1 MGVWHTYST
10 RQTLSELETDKSRG
24 LSGAE
29 AERRLARWG
38 PNRLEEGRRQGL
50 LLRFLG
56 QMKDP
61 MILVLLAAA
70 ALSLWASGGEDW
82 LDAAIILVIV
92 VVNAC
97 ISISQEDSA
106 EKALEALR
114 KMSAPLAK
122 VVRDGALQRL
132 ETDRLVPGDIIH
144 LEAGDLVPADARIL
158 EAASLQA
165 DESAMTGESVPV
177 SKGLLSALPED
188 TPLAERHNM
197 VLASTVITRGRA
209 VCVVTGTGMD
219 TEVGRI
225 AGLLLGEGEG
235 QTPLQK
241 KMAEISKTLSFVC
254 LCVCAVMFGVG
265 LLQGRPMLDMF
276 LTAVSLAVAAIPEG
290 LPAIV
295 TIVLALGVA
304 RMARRR
310 AIVKRLMHGHKVGT
324 LPEDGALYK
333 VRFALRL
340 AVVMTIST
348 TVSLLWEFEH
358 TYWFPLHAFLLLQPS
373 YEESAHRMITRPVGT
388 AIGCLVVH
396 LVYPWLPGLTG
407 VFAFALAMISLM
419 YCCTPGSWVHPI
431 FSTSFAL
438 ALATLTVKEGQAIQL
453 RLFYLLLA
461 VALVLVV
468 NRFLVPTR
476 KATQFRHNLRTLCR
490 LQASYW
496 ELVQRSLHAPGRPE
510 RSGEILACFH
520 LVYHEAARYAAALPA
535 GEAERYRT
543 VLLTL
548 WNLFAHVEQVECLV
562 LTGELGEEEYPVLSR
577 LAGEIQELLDPP
589 RPALAE
595 LGLEGL
601 PASGALCRAMERY
614 RHNARL
620 LLEAWEKQPVSC

>member
-310 AIVKRLMHGHKVGT
+310 AIVKRLPAVETLGCAGVICSDKTGT
-324 LPEDGALYK
+324 LTQNRMTVQQVWIPAGGRRREALLAGCLCSDARLEWRAGAPAAQGDPTEGAL
-333 VRFALRL
+333 
-340 AVVMTIST
+340 VVAAAREG
-348 TVSLLWEFEH
+348 LDKNKLEEE
-358 TYWFPLHAFLLLQPS
+358 QPRR
-373 YEESAHRMITRPVGT
+373 AD
-388 AIGCLVVH
+388 
-396 LVYPWLPGLTG
+396 LPGL
-407 VFAFALAMISLM
+407 
-419 YCCTPGSWVHPI
+419 
-431 FSTSFAL
+431 
-438 ALATLTVKEGQAIQL
+438 
-453 RLFYLLLA
+453 RL
-461 VALVLVV
+461 
-468 NRFLVPTR
+468 P
-476 KATQFRHNLRTLCR
+476 
-490 LQASYW
+490 
-496 ELVQRSLHAPGRPE
+496 
-510 RSGEILACFH
+510 
-520 LVYHEAARYAAALPA
+520 
-535 GEAERYRT
+535 
-543 VLLTL
+543 
-548 WNLFAHVEQVECLV
+548 
-562 LTGELGEEEYPVLSR
+562 
-577 LAGEIQELLDPP
+577 
-589 RPALAE
+589 
-595 LGLEGL
+595 
-601 PASGALCRAMERY
+601 
-614 RHNARL
+614 
-620 LLEAWEKQPVSC
+620 

>member
-310 AIVKRLMHGHKVGT
+310 ARTAGPGWT
-324 LPEDGALYK
+324 SGRPGAASGPWPSPSEPCAPLP
-333 VRFALRL
+333 
-340 AVVMTIST
+340 
-348 TVSLLWEFEH
+348 
-358 TYWFPLHAFLLLQPS
+358 
-373 YEESAHRMITRPVGT
+373 
-388 AIGCLVVH
+388 
-396 LVYPWLPGLTG
+396 PW
-407 VFAFALAMISLM
+407 
-419 YCCTPGSWVHPI
+419 
-431 FSTSFAL
+431 
-438 ALATLTVKEGQAIQL
+438 
-453 RLFYLLLA
+453 
-461 VALVLVV
+461 
-468 NRFLVPTR
+468 
-476 KATQFRHNLRTLCR
+476 
-490 LQASYW
+490 
-496 ELVQRSLHAPGRPE
+496 PGRGGSRCP
-510 RSGEILACFH
+510 
-520 LVYHEAARYAAALPA
+520 PA
-535 GEAERYRT
+535 
-543 VLLTL
+543 
-548 WNLFAHVEQVECLV
+548 
-562 LTGELGEEEYPVLSR
+562 
-577 LAGEIQELLDPP
+577 IPP
-589 RPALAE
+589 RPHWWTRRPGRAWIKMDWRGSGPGGGSCPLTRS
-595 LGLEGL
+595 
-601 PASGALCRAMERY
+601 AS
-614 RHNARL
+614 
-620 LLEAWEKQPVSC
+620 S

>member
-276 LTAVSLAVAAIPEG
+276 LTAVSRRGDPGVRRGDLLGQDRHAHPEPHDRG
-290 LPAIV
+290 
-295 TIVLALGVA
+295 
-304 RMARRR
+304 
-310 AIVKRLMHGHKVGT
+310 
-324 LPEDGALYK
+324 
-333 VRFALRL
+333 
-340 AVVMTIST
+340 
-348 TVSLLWEFEH
+348 
-358 TYWFPLHAFLLLQPS
+358 
-373 YEESAHRMITRPVGT
+373 
-388 AIGCLVVH
+388 
-396 LVYPWLPGLTG
+396 
-407 VFAFALAMISLM
+407 
-419 YCCTPGSWVHPI
+419 
-431 FSTSFAL
+431 
-438 ALATLTVKEGQAIQL
+438 
-453 RLFYLLLA
+453 
-461 VALVLVV
+461 
-468 NRFLVPTR
+468 
-476 KATQFRHNLRTLCR
+476 
-490 LQASYW
+490 
-496 ELVQRSLHAPGRPE
+496 GRVDAPE
-510 RSGEILACFH
+510 R
-520 LVYHEAARYAAALPA
+520 
-535 GEAERYRT
+535 RT
-543 VLLTL
+543 GPGP
-548 WNLFAHVEQVECLV
+548 HHRS
-562 LTGELGEEEYPVLSR
+562 PVLR
-577 LAGEIQELLDPP
+577 C
-589 RPALAE
+589 RP
-595 LGLEGL
+595 GLEGT
-601 PASGALCRAMERY
+601 GAGVHRRSH
-614 RHNARL
+614 RDRTGGRGG
-620 LLEAWEKQPVSC
+620 PGGPG

>member
-188 TPLAERHNM
+188 TR
-197 VLASTVITRGRA
+197 
-209 VCVVTGTGMD
+209 
-219 TEVGRI
+219 
-225 AGLLLGEGEG
+225 
-235 QTPLQK
+235 
-241 KMAEISKTLSFVC
+241 
-254 LCVCAVMFGVG
+254 MF
-265 LLQGRPMLDMF
+265 Q
-276 LTAVSLAVAAIPEG
+276 I
-290 LPAIV
+290 
-295 TIVLALGVA
+295 
-304 RMARRR
+304 
-310 AIVKRLMHGHKVGT
+310 
-324 LPEDGALYK
+324 
-333 VRFALRL
+333 
-340 AVVMTIST
+340 
-348 TVSLLWEFEH
+348 
-358 TYWFPLHAFLLLQPS
+358 LHA
-373 YEESAHRMITRPVGT
+373 
-388 AIGCLVVH
+388 
-396 LVYPWLPGLTG
+396 
-407 VFAFALAMISLM
+407 
-419 YCCTPGSWVHPI
+419 
-431 FSTSFAL
+431 
-438 ALATLTVKEGQAIQL
+438 
-453 RLFYLLLA
+453 
-461 VALVLVV
+461 
-468 NRFLVPTR
+468 
-476 KATQFRHNLRTLCR
+476 
-490 LQASYW
+490 
-496 ELVQRSLHAPGRPE
+496 RS
-510 RSGEILACFH
+510 
-520 LVYHEAARYAAALPA
+520 VD
-535 GEAERYRT
+535 
-543 VLLTL
+543 
-548 WNLFAHVEQVECLV
+548 
-562 LTGELGEEEYPVLSR
+562 LSR
-577 LAGEIQELLDPP
+577 LEGAEREHYA
-589 RPALAE
+589 RMKEMYALPS
-595 LGLEGL
+595 GLEGVR
-601 PASGALCRAMERY
+601 PVSRTTTKASSSASGLGNDTTRAPVRCPLCGHPLAVWAASEA
-614 RHNARL
+614 HARGL
-620 LLEAWEKQPVSC
+620 WVKCKNPACKREVEIKL